1 MLNEKI
7 RELFIKLIT
16 FIAAG
21 VLAAGLIIFAA
32 KTLYDDTTKEETSSV
47 NMA

>member
-21 VLAAGLIIFAA
+21 VLAAGLIIFAP
-32 KTLYDDTTKEETSSV
+32 KTLYYYNNKQ
-47 NMA
+47 